1 MSSPAM
7 SAMTPPSTPGHS
19 APDAASRHAKLSAEY
34 AKLRAQFGV
43 VKKAVV
49 EEQGKNADLSDRAR
63 EAAVDRRKV
72 EQEME
77 ALHFRNQQLTKRIEV
92 LQEEM
97 EKKEGKHGKEG
108 KSGRKIS
115 VGKDADAVQNSESL
129 NSVIGQELSAK
140 IEENERLHERLSTV
154 DATYGDVIE
163 RLNSRIRE
171 LEAEA
176 RRKSQEE
183 RADDSKQKD
192 LISGLK
198 TENVGLIR
206 RVGELERELIDHQD
220 RITVLQVQLESK
232 GSLTPSSGGIS
243 PTKSGDSGSNFLP
256 LTTKEARVQSVQ
268 LLGQFG
274 EVITDLV
281 AGLSDFHTYW
291 EHRLKD
297 TGDSGD
303 NSRHLATLLVLNVK
317 YLKPIEEAFQD
328 LLSIV
333 LSGEK
338 GRGPLSDHVM
348 PLADTFQSY
357 VAYAGSMETLT
368 IACLQD
374 ENDNYSCTESQQEKN
389 GQVMASLAAMNES
402 MLKVSRSVTAFS
414 SKLGADDN
422 CDDDDGSLACVISD
436 AAELKR
442 HARQLS
448 NCYSEKAL
456 DENHLP
462 TVTEQLRNTNQCI
475 VAALTCVSSAVDAL
489 DRLLCENGS
498 RITTLVK
505 VARAGGICSNSPE
518 EQQRSPT
525 SDPKNLS
532 AEAEPEPDSEKEMM
546 VEELQQAKEEK
557 AEIVKVLD
565 ELNDKVKK
573 VEQTK
578 EHWKL
583 EYQLLHMKYDKL
595 RSENGVDLSGHSG
608 NDEELLK
615 RPFADRIEEM
625 VSERL
630 HADSRAST
638 FRLECVSLQRRIRSA
653 EKRKNRCE
661 DELKSAR
668 EKIELL
674 REDVATT
681 TNSYDG
687 QLSLMTEHLALMN
700 EKVSSKT
707 DEINS
712 LRSQVSNKKNQRKK

>member
-1 MSSPAM
+1 M
-7 SAMTPPSTPGHS
+7 
-19 APDAASRHAKLSAEY
+19 
-34 AKLRAQFGV
+34 
-43 VKKAVV
+43 VKKAVI
-49 EEQGKNADLSDRAR
+49 EEQGKNAELTDRAR
-63 EAAVDRRKV
+63 EAAVDRRKM

-97 EKKEGKHGKEG
+97 EKREGKHGKEG
-108 KSGRKIS
+108 KGGRKIS
-115 VGKDADAVQNSESL
+115 VGRDADAVQNSESL

-154 DATYGDVIE
+154 DASYGEVIE

-198 TENVGLIR
+198 GENVGLIR

-243 PTKSGDSGSNFLP
+243 PTKSGDSGSKFLP

-274 EVITDLV
+274 EVVTDLV

-297 TGDSGD
+297 TGDGGD
-303 NSRHLATLLVLNVK
+303 NSKQLSSLLVLNVK
-317 YLKPIEEAFQD
+317 YLKPIEEAFQN
-328 LLSIV
+328 LLSVV

-338 GRGPLSDHVM
+338 GRGRLCDHVM
-348 PLADTFQSY
+348 PLSDTFQSY

-402 MLKVSRSVTAFS
+402 MLKVSRSVCAF
-414 SKLGADDN
+414 SKLGSDDN
-422 CDDDDGSLACVISD
+422 NHDDDGSIACMISD

-442 HARQLS
+442 HARQLA
-448 NCYSEKAL
+448 NCYSEKAI

-475 VAALTCVSSAVDAL
+475 VAALTCVSSAVDGL
-489 DRLLCENGS
+489 DRLLCENRS

-505 VARAGGICSNSPE
+505 VARAGGIRSNSPPE
-518 EQQRSPT
+518 EQHSST
-525 SDPKNLS
+525 SDHKMS
-532 AEAEPEPDSEKEMM
+532 AETENEPDSEKEMM
-546 VEELQQAKEEK
+546 VEELQQAREEK

-565 ELNDKVKK
+565 ELNEKVKK
-573 VEQTK
+573 GEQTK

-583 EYQLLHMKYDKL
+583 EYQLLQMKYDKL
-595 RSENGVDLSGHSG
+595 RSENGVDLPGDGG

-615 RPFADRIEEM
+615 RPFAERIEEM

-630 HADSRAST
+630 HADSRASA
-638 FRLECVSLQRRIRSA
+638 FRLECVSLQRRIR
-653 EKRKNRCE
+653 
-661 DELKSAR
+661 
-668 EKIELL
+668 
-674 REDVATT
+674 
-681 TNSYDG
+681 
-687 QLSLMTEHLALMN
+687 
-700 EKVSSKT
+700 
-707 DEINS
+707 
-712 LRSQVSNKKNQRKK
+712 

>member
-1 MSSPAM
+1 M

-19 APDAASRHAKLSAEY
+19 APDAAASKHAKLSAEY

-43 VKKAVV
+43 VKKAVI
-49 EEQGKNADLSDRAR
+49 EEQGKNAELTDRAR
-63 EAAVDRRKV
+63 EAAVDRRKM

-92 LQEEM
+92 LQEEA
-97 EKKEGKHGKEG
+97 ERREGRHGREGKGAG
-108 KSGRKIS
+108 GRKIS

-129 NSVIGQELSAK
+129 NSVIGEELSAK

-183 RADDSKQKD
+183 RADDSRQKD

-198 TENVGLIR
+198 GENVGLMR
-206 RVGELERELIDHQD
+206 RVGELERELVDHQD

-243 PTKSGDSGSNFLP
+243 PTKSGDSGSKFLP

-268 LLGQFG
+268 LLGQFS
-274 EVITDLV
+274 EVVTDLV

-297 TGDSGD
+297 TGDNGD
-303 NSRHLATLLVLNVK
+303 NSRQLSSLLVLNVK
-317 YLKPIEEAFQD
+317 YLKPIEEAFQN
-328 LLSIV
+328 LLSVV

-338 GRGPLSDHVM
+338 GRGPLREHVI
-348 PLADTFQSY
+348 PLADAFQSY

-374 ENDNYSCTESQQEKN
+374 ENDNYSCTEGQQEKN
-389 GQVMASLAAMNES
+389 GHVMASLAAMNES
-402 MLKVSRSVTAFS
+402 MLKVSRSINAFS
-414 SKLGADDN
+414 RLGADDD
-422 CDDDDGSLACVISD
+422 CDDDGSLACVISD

-442 HARQLS
+442 HARQMS
-448 NCYSEKAL
+448 NCYSEKAI

-475 VAALTCVSSAVDAL
+475 VAALSCVSSGVDAL
-489 DRLLCENGS
+489 DRLLCENRS

-505 VARAGGICSNSPE
+505 VARAGGIRSDSPE
-518 EQQRSPT
+518 EQRSSTP
-525 SDPKNLS
+525 DHNMS
-532 AEAEPEPDSEKEMM
+532 AEAEADSEKEMM
-546 VEELQQAKEEK
+546 AEELQQAREEK

-595 RSENGVDLSGHSG
+595 KSENGVDQSGTSG

-630 HADSRAST
+630 HADSRASA
-638 FRLECVSLQRRIRSA
+638 FRLECVSLQRRIR
-653 EKRKNRCE
+653 
-661 DELKSAR
+661 
-668 EKIELL
+668 
-674 REDVATT
+674 
-681 TNSYDG
+681 
-687 QLSLMTEHLALMN
+687 
-700 EKVSSKT
+700 
-707 DEINS
+707 
-712 LRSQVSNKKNQRKK
+712 

>member
-1 MSSPAM
+1 M

-19 APDAASRHAKLSAEY
+19 APDATSKHAKLSAEY

-43 VKKAVV
+43 VKKAVI
-49 EEQGKNADLSDRAR
+49 EEQGKNAELSDRAR
-63 EAAVDRRKV
+63 EAAVDRRKM

-77 ALHFRNQQLTKRIEV
+77 ALNFRNQQLTKRIEV
-92 LQEEM
+92 LQEDM
-97 EKKEGKHGKEG
+97 EKREGKQGKESR
-108 KSGRKIS
+108 SGRKIS
-115 VGKDADAVQNSESL
+115 VGRDAGAVQNSESL
-129 NSVIGQELSAK
+129 NSVIGEELSAK
-140 IEENERLHERLSTV
+140 IDENERLHERLSTV
-154 DATYGDVIE
+154 DATYGEVIE

-171 LEAEA
+171 LESEA
-176 RRKSQEE
+176 RKRSQEE

-198 TENVGLIR
+198 GENVGLMR

-220 RITVLQVQLESK
+220 RITVLQVQLESR

-243 PTKSGDSGSNFLP
+243 PTKSGDSGAKFLP

-274 EVITDLV
+274 EVVTDLV

-297 TGDSGD
+297 TGDNGD
-303 NSRHLATLLVLNVK
+303 NSKQLSALLVLNVK
-317 YLKPIEEAFQD
+317 YLKPIEEAFQN

-338 GRGPLSDHVM
+338 GRGPLCDHLM

-389 GQVMASLAAMNES
+389 GQVMATLAAMNES

-414 SKLGADDN
+414 KLDADDN
-422 CDDDDGSLACVISD
+422 NDDDGSLASVISD

-442 HARQLS
+442 YARQLS
-448 NCYSEKAL
+448 NSYSEKAI

-475 VAALTCVSSAVDAL
+475 VAALAGVSSAVDAL
-489 DRLLCENGS
+489 DRLLCENRS
-498 RITTLVK
+498 RITTLMR
-505 VARAGGICSNSPE
+505 VARAGGIGSDSPAV
-518 EQQRSPT
+518 QQSPT
-525 SDPKNLS
+525 SSDPKMS
-532 AEAEPEPDSEKEMM
+532 AEAEAEPDSEKEMM
-546 VEELQQAKEEK
+546 VEELQQAREEK

-583 EYQLLHMKYDKL
+583 EYQLLQMKYDKL
-595 RSENGVDLSGHSG
+595 RSENGVDRAENSG

-630 HADSRAST
+630 HADSRASA
-638 FRLECVSLQRRIRSA
+638 FRLECVSLQRRIRYDTLTPFVKIIFVK
-653 EKRKNRCE
+653 ETKR
-661 DELKSAR
+661 
-668 EKIELL
+668 
-674 REDVATT
+674 
-681 TNSYDG
+681 
-687 QLSLMTEHLALMN
+687 
-700 EKVSSKT
+700 
-707 DEINS
+707 
-712 LRSQVSNKKNQRKK
+712 